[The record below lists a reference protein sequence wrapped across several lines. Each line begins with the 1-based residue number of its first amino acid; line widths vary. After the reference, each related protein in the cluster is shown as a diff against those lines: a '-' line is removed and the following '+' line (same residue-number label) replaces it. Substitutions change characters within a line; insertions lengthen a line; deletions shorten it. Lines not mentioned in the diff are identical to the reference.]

1 MKKIIVSLLVIAS
14 LFMVLPANAQAKL
27 GIKGG
32 VDVTEFSLNT
42 NVFNTSNRLGYFIGP
57 TLKMNLPVVG
67 LGLDIS
73 ALYDRRDTKILGLST
88 AGDVTVKHEQIMV
101 PVNLR
106 YTIGLGSQ
114 FNIFGFAGPQVA
126 FNLGDQTKT
135 IPEQMI
141 EWTLR
146 SSNFS
151 VNAGAGLTLGGHLQ
165 VSANYN
171 IIVGKTGDITYQ
183 DVQESILTKKTSA
196 NSWQLALAYFF

>member
-1 MKKIIVSLLVIAS
+1 MKKIIVSLLVMAS

-32 VDVTEFSLNT
+32 LDVTEFSLNT

-106 YTIGLGSQ
+106 YSVGLGSK

-135 IPEQMI
+135 IQEQVV

-151 VNAGAGLTLGGHLQ
+151 VNAGVGLTVGGHLQ

-171 IIVGKTGDITYQ
+171 IIVGKTGDITYK
-183 DVQESILTKKTSA
+183 DIHESILTKKTSA

>member
-73 ALYDRRDTKILGLST
+73 ALYDRRDTKILGLGTVS
-88 AGDVTVKHEQIMV
+88 DVTVKHEQIMV

-135 IPEQMI
+135 RPEQMI

-171 IIVGKTGDITYQ
+171 IIVGKTGDITYK
-183 DVQESILTKKTSA
+183 DIQERILTKKTSA